1 MEVRLFPFTFKAMQS
16 RGGGDYL
23 EFYNIVLTEQLG
35 KFADGTTFPSALL
48 NVKTGLLSFFDN
60 LDIKGR
66 VYIKAHA
73 ENA

>member
-1 MEVRLFPFTFKAMQS
+1 MFPFTFKAMQS

-35 KFADGTTFPSALL
+35 KIQVGVIFPSALL

>member
-1 MEVRLFPFTFKAMQS
+1 MFPFTFKAMQS

-48 NVKTGLLSFFDN
+48 NVKTGLLSFFDD
-60 LDIKGR
+60 LDKKGR
-66 VYIKAHA
+66 VYLIAHA